1 MILVV
6 EGISA
11 AGKTTWCRD
20 KAAGRL
26 VRETF
31 PSDRHLQPA
40 EGEATARYWTDWN
53 AGRWADAVAIE
64 AREGWAVCDTD
75 PLKLHFLWSL
85 WRIGEAS
92 EAQWRLQRDATRR
105 AIVGR
110 RLGFADLYAVKI
122 IEPDVARRQ
131 RDADTTRSRDRFELH
146 VRLQPALL
154 DWYRTL
160 ETILDG
166 RVLWHLPEALPD
178 SADVTLNPF
187 RYDVDAFDA
196 FVSALPPHLN

>member
-11 AGKTTWCRD
+11 AGKTTWCRGR
-20 KAAGRL
+20 AAGRL

-31 PSDRHLQPA
+31 PADRHLQPA
-40 EGEATARYWTDWN
+40 EGEATAQYWTDWN

-64 AREGWAVCDTD
+64 AREGLAVCDTD

-85 WRIGEAS
+85 WQIGEAS
-92 EAQWRLQRDATRR
+92 QAPRRFQRDATRR
-105 AIVGR
+105 AIAGR

-122 IEPDVARRQ
+122 IDPDVARRQ
-131 RDADTTRSRDRFELH
+131 RDEDLTRRRDRFDLH
-146 VRLQPALL
+146 VRLQPALVR
-154 DWYRTL
+154 WYETL
-160 ETILDG
+160 ETILGG

-178 SADVTLNPF
+178 PAGVTLNPV
-187 RYDVDAFDA
+187 RYDVGAFDA
-196 FVSALPPHLN
+196 FVSALQGG